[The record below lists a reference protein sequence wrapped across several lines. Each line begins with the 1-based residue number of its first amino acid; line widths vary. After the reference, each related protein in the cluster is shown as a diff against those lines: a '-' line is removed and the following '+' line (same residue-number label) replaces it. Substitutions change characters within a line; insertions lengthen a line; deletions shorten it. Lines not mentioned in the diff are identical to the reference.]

1 MKFFKNS
8 DDSYDIL
15 NNHRILFH
23 YAAGQNMKKIGHVNE
38 AWRHQNKQLK
48 SVPPEVFLKATMIEN
63 VSK

>member
-1 MKFFKNS
+1 MKFFKNT

-23 YAAGQNMKKIGHVNE
+23 YAGQNMKKIGHVNE

>member
-1 MKFFKNS
+1 MQFYKNS

-23 YAAGQNMKKIGHVNE
+23 YSGQNMRKIGHVNE
-38 AWRHQNKQLK
+38 RWKHHTKRLK
-48 SVPPEVFLKATMIEN
+48 SVSPEVFLKATMIEN

>member
-1 MKFFKNS
+1 
-8 DDSYDIL
+8 
-15 NNHRILFH
+15 
-23 YAAGQNMKKIGHVNE
+23 MKKIGHVNE